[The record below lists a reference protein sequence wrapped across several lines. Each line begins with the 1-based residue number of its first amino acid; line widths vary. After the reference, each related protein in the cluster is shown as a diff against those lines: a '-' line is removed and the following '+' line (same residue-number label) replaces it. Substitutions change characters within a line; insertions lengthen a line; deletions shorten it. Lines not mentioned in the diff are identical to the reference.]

1 MPFDLPQPGEAG
13 ADVVGVKF
21 EDFLDWFEQAWQP
34 GEHVA
39 SIGPTGEGKTTF
51 NGHIL
56 KRRKYVIA
64 YDAKGGDSTLASF
77 GFRRVGQW
85 PLPKQILEDIAEGL
99 PARINLGHTIERR
112 EDWERNR
119 RLFLAAID
127 GVFEMGRW
135 TEYWD
140 EAQLMTD
147 RKMKYKFGSM
157 SEEHLVAARDKGI
170 SVLNSFQAPAWVPSA
185 MTRQATWI
193 NAWRTRDED
202 VCDAI
207 AKKAGRPKLLMR
219 RVLGS
224 LPKFH
229 VVVMGRDPFE
239 PMVLTQVPKL

>member
-1 MPFDLPQPGEAG
+1 MPRDPLKTSDEI
-13 ADVVGVKF
+13 VGIDF
-21 EDFLDWFEQAWQP
+21 ERFLDWFEQAWEP

-77 GFRRVGQW
+77 GFTRMNQW
-85 PLPKQILEDIAEGL
+85 PLPARMLDDIAAGY
-99 PARINLGHTIERR
+99 PARINLGHDIRQSA
-112 EDWERNR
+112 DWERNR
-119 RLFLAAID
+119 RLFTEAIN

-147 RKMKYKFGSM
+147 RKMKYRLGTN
-157 SEEHLVAARDKGI
+157 SEEHLIAARDKGI

-185 MTRQATWI
+185 MTRQASWI
-193 NAWRTRDED
+193 FAWRTRDED

-207 AKKAGRPKLLMR
+207 AKKAGRPKLYMR
-219 RVLGS
+219 RVLGK

-229 VVVMGRDPFE
+229 VVGMGRDPFE
-239 PMVLTQVPKL
+239 PMVLTKVPKL